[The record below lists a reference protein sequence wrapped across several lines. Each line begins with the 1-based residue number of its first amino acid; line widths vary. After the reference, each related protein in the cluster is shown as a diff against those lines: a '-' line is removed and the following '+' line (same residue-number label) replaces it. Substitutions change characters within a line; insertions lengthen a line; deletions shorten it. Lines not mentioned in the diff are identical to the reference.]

1 MSFNKPN
8 NINNVYDKYNDVKLF
23 NNKILKKW
31 NMYEKQFKQ
40 FQYLDYNDVISY
52 PNRIIDY
59 IKNNSNIDISVNTNM
74 LYEFQIINNSDSI
87 FTNNFNNTKIINI
100 INKFLYK
107 YICIYEI
114 NNMPEL
120 KFCILYYDSKIHN
133 EKIFNYDTDNIIIFF
148 IENEDLKI
156 LNSVSESYEFKKHT
170 SLNSTYKN
178 AYVIDF
184 INEIKNN
191 NNNLYLD
198 YEKIDENQIFD
209 KLDSLLNW
217 ISIYDDFDD
226 DNRKFYSDELNRYLT
241 YKQKI
246 EYSITGYWTSNDLD
260 HVICLYASDEDL
272 YIFKIID
279 KSIIE
284 ALDKCVINDIIDDMN
299 DYDYLDES
307 YEFKKPKSINDTYVL
322 NNLDGKLFV
331 FIDYK
336 DNPNRYKKLYDNALN
351 ANKYSQTIKYL
362 NTIGTYVKAEHE
374 YEYKK
379 INKNCRSLDL
389 LLPTEYKKFNF
400 KCIGYWLLNDGI
412 HIVCSYA
419 PGDFSY
425 SLLKVFKINELNFKL
440 DESYEFNKPKSINA
454 SYDYFKIKQ
463 FIDKILE
470 NNNYLKLNYPYSKLK
485 GLYDILDKNLT
496 YNAYT
501 YFNNKQNNLNEY
513 KNSLSKFLN
522 ESDKKLLFRFLGWWN
537 IPESDKS
544 ICLWESDK
552 IDASLF
558 IIIDNDVL
566 FNTFKNFDISKYIS
580 KYNKIKTY
588 ELYEFKKPTNI
599 NNVMDP
605 VKGIEKYIDKLKS
618 INTDHNYDYKL
629 LYSINNDYSINLNS
643 MLKIEDPNFEFD
655 ENYKIRSAHNL
666 VIMNNKIYTELPD
679 VSPNIISGSFSWI
692 NGNLINT
699 KNIPDGGSIN
709 LSNNNISDLSGL
721 PNVIYGKLFLDH
733 NNITNINW
741 NVEKICG
748 DLHLEHNPISI
759 KSLLNNIPIILG
771 NLYIDESII
780 SNLNSN
786 EYKIL
791 TSHVIG
797 NIEKI

>member
-1 MSFNKPN
+1 MIFNKPN
-8 NINNVYDKYNDVKLF
+8 NINNAYSKYNDIKLF

-40 FQYLDYNDVISY
+40 FQYLDYNDITSY
-52 PNRIIDY
+52 PDRIINY
-59 IKNNSNIDISVNTNM
+59 VMYNINIDINTQNNV
-74 LYEFQIINNSDSI
+74 LYEFQIINDANSI
-87 FTNNFNNTKIINI
+87 FTDNFNNTKIINI
-100 INKFLYK
+100 INKSLYK

-120 KFCILYYDSKIHN
+120 KFCILYYDSKLHN
-133 EKIFNYDTDNIIIFF
+133 EKNFNYDTDNIIIFF

-156 LNSVSESYEFKKHT
+156 LNSVSESYEFKK
-170 SLNSTYKN
+170 
-178 AYVIDF
+178 
-184 INEIKNN
+184 
-191 NNNLYLD
+191 
-198 YEKIDENQIFD
+198 
-209 KLDSLLNW
+209 
-217 ISIYDDFDD
+217 
-226 DNRKFYSDELNRYLT
+226 
-241 YKQKI
+241 
-246 EYSITGYWTSNDLD
+246 
-260 HVICLYASDEDL
+260 
-272 YIFKIID
+272 
-279 KSIIE
+279 
-284 ALDKCVINDIIDDMN
+284 
-299 DYDYLDES
+299 
-307 YEFKKPKSINDTYVL
+307 PKSINDTYVL

-331 FIDYK
+331 FIDYR

-379 INKNCRSLDL
+379 INKNCKLLDA
-389 LLPTEYKKFNF
+389 LLPNEYKKFNF

-440 DESYEFNKPKSINA
+440 DESNNFIKVNSISSTISYVHRFIDRVKNNNNNLYLKYFDANDIFDELPKYLTWKNILNFDEYTRIFDNFLSSDQKNKRFHTVGIWFKHNFNNIICLYRTDDLNISSRFLFKIINVSDITDIDINNLSESYDFKKPNSIN
-454 SYDYFKIKQ
+454 STYSFSKIKD
-463 FIDKILE
+463 FINKILD
-470 NNNYLKLNYPYSKLK
+470 NDNYLKLNNDYHELEKSVFNL
-485 GLYDILDKNLT
+485 LDKYLPYNSYRYFEKNTCSSHEFNLKLS
-496 YNAYT
+496 N
-501 YFNNKQNNLNEY
+501 FL
-513 KNSLSKFLN
+513 KNY
-522 ESDKKLLFRFLGWWN
+522 DKHFDFIGWWN

-544 ICLWESDK
+544 ICLWESGTFK
-552 IDASLF
+552 TLF
-558 IIIDNDVL
+558 MIIDNYIINKEIDKNCVHTIQPNTNS
-566 FNTFKNFDISKYIS
+566 FNES
-580 KYNKIKTY
+580 
-588 ELYEFKKPTNI
+588 YEFKKPTNI

-605 VKGIEKYIDKLKS
+605 VKGIEKYIDKLKA
-618 INTDHNYDYKL
+618 INTESNYDYKL

-643 MLKIEDPNFEFD
+643 MLKIKDPNFEFD

-666 VIMNNKIYTELPD
+666 GIMNNKIYTELPN
-679 VSPNIISGSFSWI
+679 VSPDIISGSFGWI

-699 KNIPDGGSIN
+699 KNVPDGGSIF
-709 LSNNNISDLSGL
+709 LSNNNISDLSDL

-759 KSLLNNIPIILG
+759 KSLVNNIPIILG
-771 NLYIDESII
+771 DLYIDENII
-780 SNLNSN
+780 STLNSN

-791 TSHVIG
+791 ASHVIG